1 MSEDT
6 ASVTRLFVYGTLLRG
21 ERAAERM
28 TDGVFVESAVT
39 EPRFTLVNLGDYPA
53 LVDFGTTAV
62 HGEVYLV
69 NTSLLMKLDGYEG
82 DEYIRQAVK
91 LQHSKPASAY
101 IWTAS
106 RFDRYPVISS
116 GDWRKR

>member
-21 ERAAERM
+21 ERAHDLM
-28 TDGVFVESAVT
+28 TDGVFVESATT
-39 EPRFTLVNLGDYPA
+39 EPRFTLVDLGEYPA
-53 LVDFGTTAV
+53 LVDFGTSAV

-69 NTSLLMKLDGYEG
+69 NTSILMRLDTYEG
-82 DEYIRQAVK
+82 DEYVRQSVK
-91 LQHSKPASAY
+91 LQNTKAASAY

-106 RFDRYPVISS
+106 RFDRYPAIPS